1 MAIHE
6 KQNLFAKGSPTRK
19 DSLRPEGDV
28 AQATEGGWLS
38 TKQTERFYRC
48 RLSEKLLLVQPLRH
62 PFGMPPLLVGEALA
76 IHEKQN
82 LFAKGSP
89 TRGAGERQRD

>member
-6 KQNLFAKGSPTRK
+6 KQNLFAKGSPSRK

-38 TKQTERFYRC
+38 SDSETERFIAIFKNSAYRNGIFAIC
-48 RLSEKLLLVQPLRH
+48 SLRMLLVH
-62 PFGMPPLLVGEALA
+62 
-76 IHEKQN
+76 
-82 LFAKGSP
+82 
-89 TRGAGERQRD
+89 